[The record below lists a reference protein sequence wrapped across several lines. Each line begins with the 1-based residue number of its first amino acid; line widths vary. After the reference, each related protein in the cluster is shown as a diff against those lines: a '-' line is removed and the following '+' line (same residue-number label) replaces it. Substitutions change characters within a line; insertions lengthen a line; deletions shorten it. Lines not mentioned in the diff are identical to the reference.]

1 MSEAIRQEKLALN
14 AEQVETKQ
22 EALEVKQGVPETV
35 QKSNM
40 TLVSPKTETPE
51 SRKLRENFRF
61 FGPATLLY
69 ACFYA
74 FCMYRNGSGITFP
87 FFMVGSLL
95 FLCCSLERLS
105 ITLRKGS
112 GFYMTGM
119 VLLAVSTFCTDDA
132 KIINLNKTAIFLLM
146 MSLLLKQFY
155 DTSDWR
161 LGKYL
166 RSICQL
172 TVCSLGEI
180 GRPFA
185 DGTQSFK
192 TEGKK
197 NKTLWSAVLGVVI
210 AVPMLVIVV
219 ALLAGADVLFRRM
232 TMELFDWI
240 QPGNLFNVVFR
251 IGAMFLGSYMLIAF
265 LCRRSIK
272 EEVADKRN
280 GEPVLAITITGLLS
294 VIYIL
299 FSGIQIFG
307 LFLGRMELPEGYT
320 YAMYAREGFFQLLV
334 VSALNLVI
342 VLCSLAYFKESK
354 VLKTILTIMSLCTF
368 VMIASSAMRMILYI
382 QSYYMTFLR
391 LFVLWAL
398 AVLFALF
405 VGVIIS
411 ILREKFQLFGYSVA
425 VVTVLYLALSFSHPD
440 FIIAK
445 VNVANTEAR
454 MRTTSGQEMTSGAE
468 AEEWEYYTDY
478 AYLSDLS
485 ADAAPVLIPFMEELG
500 YDLSVYWEEDIWDA
514 LTEKD
519 GYHREDT
526 YSWKDTGFGYH
537 YMNRLQRKLEDF
549 SWRTYNI
556 SRHMALLQLGKY
568 K

>member
-1 MSEAIRQEKLALN
+1 MSEVIMQETAVEKIELVEK
-14 AEQVETKQ
+14 EQDVTTT
-22 EALEVKQGVPETV
+22 PE
-35 QKSNM
+35 KSNM
-40 TLVSPKTETPE
+40 TIVSPKEETPE
-51 SRKLRENFRF
+51 SGKLRENFRF

-112 GFYMTGM
+112 SFYMISM
-119 VLLAVSTFCTDDA
+119 ILLAVSTFCTDDG

-146 MSLLLKQFY
+146 MSLLLKQFF

-166 RSICQL
+166 RSICRL
-172 TVCSLGEI
+172 AVCSLGEI
-180 GRPFA
+180 GSPIA
-185 DGTQSFK
+185 DGTYYFK

-197 NKTLWSAVLGVVI
+197 NKALWSAVLGVVI

-219 ALLAGADVLFRRM
+219 ALLSGADVLFRRM
-232 TMELFDWI
+232 TTELFDWI
-240 QPGNLFNVVFR
+240 KPGNLFNVVFR
-251 IGAMFLGSYMLIAF
+251 IGAMFFGSYMLIAF

-272 EEVADKRN
+272 EEVPDRRN

-294 VIYIL
+294 IIYIL

-334 VSALNLVI
+334 VSVLNLVI

-354 VLKTILTIMSLCTF
+354 VLKIILTIMSLCTF

-405 VGVIIS
+405 LGVIIS
-411 ILREKFQLFGYSVA
+411 IFREHFRLFGYSVA

-440 FIIAK
+440 LIIAK
-445 VNVANTEAR
+445 VNVGNTE
-454 MRTTSGQEMTSGAE
+454 
-468 AEEWEYYTDY
+468 DY
-478 AYLSDLS
+478 SYLSELS
-485 ADAAPVLIPFMEELG
+485 ADAAPVLIPYLEELD
-500 YDLSVYWEEDIWDA
+500 YDMNVYWEEDIWEA
-514 LTEKD
+514 LSEEKN
-519 GYHREDT
+519 YRREDT
-526 YSWKDTGFGYH
+526 YSWKKNGFGYH
-537 YMNRLQRKLEDF
+537 YLNSLKGGLEDF

-556 SRHMALLQLGKY
+556 SRHMALLQLEKY

>member
-1 MSEAIRQEKLALN
+1 MSEVIRQEMTALN
-14 AEQVETKQ
+14 AGQVETKQ
-22 EALEVKQGVPETV
+22 NTLETKKGALQTV
-35 QKSNM
+35 QESNV
-40 TLVSPKTETPE
+40 TNVSPKTETLE
-51 SRKLRENFRF
+51 SKKLRENFRF
-61 FGPATLLY
+61 FGPTTLFY

-172 TVCSLGEI
+172 AVCSLGEM

-185 DGTQSFK
+185 DGAHYFK

-219 ALLAGADVLFRRM
+219 ALLSGADVLFRRM

-251 IGAMFLGSYMLIAF
+251 IGAMFFGSYMLIAF

-272 EEVADKRN
+272 EEVQDKRN

-354 VLKTILTIMSLCTF
+354 VLKGILTIMSLCTF

-411 ILREKFQLFGYSVA
+411 IFREKFRLFGYSVA

-445 VNVANTEAR
+445 VNVANTE
-454 MRTTSGQEMTSGAE
+454 
-468 AEEWEYYTDY
+468 DY
-478 AYLSDLS
+478 SYLSDLS

-514 LTEKD
+514 LAKKE

-526 YSWKDTGFGYH
+526 YSWKNTGFGYH
-537 YMNRLQRKLEDF
+537 YMNRMQRKLEDF

-556 SRHMALLQLGKY
+556 SRHMAYLQFAKY

>member
-1 MSEAIRQEKLALN
+1 MSEVKMQETVAIS
-14 AEQVETKQ
+14 AEQFETKQ
-22 EALEVKQGVPETV
+22 NAVTKAQN
-35 QKSNM
+35 SDM
-40 TLVSPKTETPE
+40 TLVSQKTESAE
-51 SRKLRENFRF
+51 SWKLRENFRF
-61 FGPATLLY
+61 FGPVTLLY

-119 VLLAVSTFCTDDA
+119 VLLAVSTFCTDDS

-155 DTSDWR
+155 DTSEWC

-166 RSICQL
+166 RSICRL
-172 TVCSLGEI
+172 TVCSLGEM

-185 DGTQSFK
+185 DGAHYFK
-192 TEGKK
+192 TEGKR
-197 NKTLWSAVLGVVI
+197 NKALWSAVLGVVI
-210 AVPMLVIVV
+210 AVPMLAIVV
-219 ALLAGADVLFRRM
+219 ALLSGADILFRRM
-232 TMELFDWI
+232 TTQLFDWI
-240 QPGNLFNVVFR
+240 KPGNLFNVAFR
-251 IGAMFLGSYMLIAF
+251 IAAMFLGTYMLIAY
-265 LCRRSIK
+265 LCRGSIK
-272 EEVADKRN
+272 EEVQDRRN
-280 GEPVLAITITGLLS
+280 GEPILAITITGLLS

-299 FSGIQIFG
+299 FCGIQIFG

-354 VLKTILTIMSLCTF
+354 VLKVILTIMSLCTF

-411 ILREKFQLFGYSVA
+411 IFREKFKLFGYSVA

-440 FIIAK
+440 LIIAK
-445 VNVANTEAR
+445 VNVAH
-454 MRTTSGQEMTSGAE
+454 QE
-468 AEEWEYYTDY
+468 DY
-478 AYLSDLS
+478 SYLSDLS
-485 ADAAPVLIPFMEELG
+485 ADAAPVLIPYLEELG
-500 YDLSVYWEEDIWDA
+500 YDLSVYWEEDIWEA
-514 LTEKD
+514 LSEKND
-519 GYHREDT
+519 YHREDA
-526 YSWKDTGFGYH
+526 YSWKSTGFGYH
-537 YMNRLQRKLEDF
+537 YLDSLQGRLEDF

-556 SRHMALLQLGKY
+556 SRHMALLQLERY